1 MKTVAIVPMKMNN
14 SRLPNKN
21 VKAFDNGEPLC
32 TYVLN
37 TLLKVKGLDEIYV
50 YCSEESVKEYLPEGV
65 KYLTRSEELN
75 RDTTTIND
83 VIGKFAETVKADT
96 YLLTFATAPFIK
108 AESIEKAIKA
118 VNEEGYD
125 SALAVERIQDFM
137 WKDGKP
143 FNYDIRNTPRTQD
156 LEPYYLE
163 TSGFYAYTKEV
174 VADAGRRIG
183 DHPKLIEIDEI
194 ESVDI
199 DEKKDFDLANLL
211 YNAMRSLER

>member
-1 MKTVAIVPMKMNN
+1 MKTVAVVPMKMNN

-21 VKAFDNGEPLC
+21 IKAFDNGEPLC
-32 TYVLN
+32 TYILN
-37 TLLKVKGLDEIYV
+37 TLLRVKGLDEIYV
-50 YCSEESVKEYLPEGV
+50 YCSDESVKKYLPEGV
-65 KYLTRSEELN
+65 NYLTRSETLN
-75 RDTTTIND
+75 SDITTMNQ
-83 VIGKFAETVKADT
+83 VISSFAENVKADT
-96 YLLTFATAPFIK
+96 YLLTHATAPFIK

-143 FNYDIRNTPRTQD
+143 FNYDIRNIPRTQD

-163 TSGFYAYTKEV
+163 TTGFYVYTKEV
-174 VADAGRRIG
+174 VADEGRRIG
-183 DHPKLIEIDEI
+183 DHPKLIEVDEI